1 MTRIAVLY
9 GGLSP
14 EREVSLNTGKACGAA
29 LETEG
34 FDVVMI
40 DMTTDLMTQLREA
53 NPDVIFNA
61 LHGEWGEDGRVQ
73 GVLDLYGKPYTHS
86 GVMASAL
93 AMDKQRAKAVLSDAG
108 ITVPQGKLVAR
119 EALRDGHPLPP
130 PYVIKPNAQG
140 SSVGVFM
147 VEVGA
152 DGPPLEIIDMDDM
165 GEQVLVEPFIKGRE
179 LTVAV
184 MDGKALAVTEIIPA
198 EGWYDYE
205 AKYADGGSRHVV
217 PARIPDEVTQ
227 LCMRWAEKAHFALGC
242 KGLTRADLFYAPNG
256 NYPAAD
262 NCQEKNADVNAVL
275 TDIVNKV
282 IMLEVN
288 TQPGMTATSLAP
300 EQAIHTG
307 LSFNQLCRWIV
318 EDATWPR

>member
-1 MTRIAVLY
+1 MTRVAVLY
-9 GGLSP
+9 GGLSA
-14 EREVSLNTGKACGAA
+14 EREVSLRSGTACGKA
-29 LETEG
+29 LREEG
-34 FDVVMI
+34 YDVVMI
-40 DMTTDLMTQLREA
+40 DMTTSLMNQLRDA
-53 NPDVIFNA
+53 APDVIFNA

-108 ITVPQGKLVAR
+108 ITVPQGRLVAR
-119 EALRDGHPLPP
+119 DSLSAGHPMPL

-147 VEVGA
+147 VEAGA
-152 DGPPLEIIDMDDM
+152 KTPPNEIADMPQM
-165 GEQVLVEPFIKGRE
+165 GEYVLIEPLIKGRE

-184 MDGKALAVTEIIPA
+184 MDGKAMAVTEIIPA
-198 EGWYDYE
+198 EGWYDYK
-205 AKYADGGSRHVV
+205 AKYADGGSHHVV
-217 PARIPDEVTQ
+217 PAHIPDDVTQ
-227 LCMRWAEKAHFALGC
+227 ICMRWAEKAHIALGC
-242 KGLTRADLFYAPNG
+242 RGLSRADLFYAPDG
-256 NYPAAD
+256 NYPPAAKFS
-262 NCQEKNADVNAVL
+262 EKNADINAVL

-282 IMLEVN
+282 VMLEVN

-300 EQAIHTG
+300 EQAAFIG
-307 LSFNQLCRWIV
+307 LSFNRLCRWIV